1 MGVCGR
7 RGLYYA
13 RQLPISLLVCAGA
26 KKEGISCDILK
37 EMMPVTIEPNL
48 TVADLLAA
56 WPQTI
61 PVFISHRMA
70 CVGCSMAAFETL
82 GDAARI
88 YGIRLDE
95 FLSELMSSAGQPP
108 AVHP

>member
-1 MGVCGR
+1 
-7 RGLYYA
+7 
-13 RQLPISLLVCAGA
+13 
-26 KKEGISCDILK
+26 
-37 EMMPVTIEPNL
+37 MMPETIDPNL

-61 PVFISHRMA
+61 PVFISTA
-70 CVGCSMAAFETL
+70 WPAWAAVWQRL
-82 GDAARI
+82 RLWGDAARI

-95 FLSELMSSAGQPP
+95 FLSELVSSAGQPP